1 MEINKH
7 LNEETELEIDSNK
20 FAINLVKSESEEDS
34 SLSIR
39 RVDEDR
45 TDISPEGTMYK
56 DENGLRSK
64 RKDAP
69 LLEKLKEFPCEV
81 DHVYNPK
88 TKRMNKMIKCLYK
101 G

>member
-20 FAINLVKSESEEDS
+20 FAIHLVKSESEEVS

-45 TDISPEGTMYK
+45 TDISPEGTMHK
-56 DENGLRSK
+56 DDNG
-64 RKDAP
+64 
-69 LLEKLKEFPCEV
+69 
-81 DHVYNPK
+81 
-88 TKRMNKMIKCLYK
+88 
-101 G
+101 